1 MVEFGREA
9 SLAKE
14 PGVLLLVPGC
24 HLGKLDRYLP
34 LKMKVFSYIDL
45 PLTAPAALAEDL
57 VMRDYLPDQLL
68 ELLTG

>member
-24 HLGKLDRYLP
+24 HLGKLDRHLP
-34 LKMKVFSYIDL
+34 LKMKVFSDIDL
-45 PLTAPAALAEDL
+45 PLTAPAALTEDL